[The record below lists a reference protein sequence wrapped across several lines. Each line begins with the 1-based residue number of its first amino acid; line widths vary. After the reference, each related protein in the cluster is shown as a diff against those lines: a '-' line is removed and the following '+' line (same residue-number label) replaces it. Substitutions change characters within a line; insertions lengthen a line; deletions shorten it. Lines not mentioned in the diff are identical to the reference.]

1 MNTTNYFVR
10 VRDLQAEAFRRGKR
24 ALAKRLGAKLREL
37 RANHPHLGDF
47 S

>member
-1 MNTTNYFVR
+1 MNITAYFVR
-10 VRDLQAEAFRRGKR
+10 ARELQSEAFRRGKR

-37 RANHPHLGDF
+37 RADHPQLDAF